1 MDDAPRHAP
10 QGPPPQDASQ
20 DTPQDTLSGDRDAH
34 RQAPGRAAPSSDV
47 AFSDSVKRVQSRRGS
62 RETLRRMGFA
72 TRITPALME
81 FVSER
86 DSAYLGT
93 AGASGQPYIQHRGGP
108 AGFIRRVGENTLG
121 FADYRGNRQYISTG
135 NLLENPK
142 AFLFLMDYE
151 ARHRVKLW
159 GTVRLVEDDPALL
172 ARLMPE
178 GYAARPVQAVLF
190 DVVAW
195 DSNCPSHIPR
205 KIGADAV
212 AARVQALTARIEALE
227 RRNLELA
234 NEVDRLKRAT
244 R

>member
-1 MDDAPRHAP
+1 MH
-10 QGPPPQDASQ
+10 DASQ
-20 DTPQDTLSGDRDAH
+20 H
-34 RQAPGRAAPSSDV
+34 APRGHAPRGAAQEVARETTSSSDV

-62 RETLRRMGFA
+62 REALRRMGFA
-72 TRITPALME
+72 TRITPELME
-81 FVSER
+81 YVSER
-86 DSAYLGT
+86 DSIYLGT

-108 AGFIRRVGENTLG
+108 PGFIRRVGENTLG

-151 ARHRVKLW
+151 ARRRVKLW

-172 ARLMPE
+172 AALMPE

-190 DVVAW
+190 DVAAW

-212 AARVQALTARIEALE
+212 AARVQALTARIEDLQ
-227 RRNLELA
+227 RRTIELA
-234 NEVDRLKRAT
+234 NEVDRLRRAA

>member
-1 MDDAPRHAP
+1 MHDASRHAP
-10 QGPPPQDASQ
+10 RQAAQEAVQQASQ
-20 DTPQDTLSGDRDAH
+20 EVARE
-34 RQAPGRAAPSSDV
+34 AAASSDV

-62 RETLRRMGFA
+62 REALRRMGFA
-72 TRITPALME
+72 TRITPDLME
-81 FVSER
+81 YVSER
-86 DSAYLGT
+86 DSVYLGT
-93 AGASGQPYIQHRGGP
+93 ANASGQPYIQHRGGP
-108 AGFIRRVGENTLG
+108 PGFIRRVGENTLG

-172 ARLMPE
+172 AALMPE

-190 DVVAW
+190 DVAAW

-212 AARVQALTARIEALE
+212 AARVQALTARIEDLQ
-227 RRNLELA
+227 RRNIELA
-234 NEVDRLKRAT
+234 DEVDRLRRLT

>member
-1 MDDAPRHAP
+1 MHDAPRHAP
-10 QGPPPQDASQ
+10 QGAAS
-20 DTPQDTLSGDRDAH
+20 
-34 RQAPGRAAPSSDV
+34 SSDV
-47 AFSDSVKRVQSRRGS
+47 AFSDGVKRVQSRRGS
-62 RETLRRMGFA
+62 REALRRLGFA
-72 TRITPALME
+72 TRLTPELMQ

-86 DSAYLGT
+86 DSVYFGT
-93 AGASGQPYIQHRGGP
+93 ASASGQPYIQHRGGP
-108 AGFIRRVGENTLG
+108 PGFIRRVGENTLG

-142 AFLFLMDYE
+142 AFLFLMEYE
-151 ARHRVKLW
+151 ARHRVKIW
-159 GTVRLVEDDPALL
+159 GTARPVEDDPALL
-172 ARLMPE
+172 ASLMPE

-190 DVVAW
+190 DVAAW

-212 AARVQALTARIEALE
+212 GARVQALTARIEALE

-234 NEVDRLKRAT
+234 NEVDRLKRSA

>member
-10 QGPPPQDASQ
+10 QE
-20 DTPQDTLSGDRDAH
+20 
-34 RQAPGRAAPSSDV
+34 AALSSDV
-47 AFSDSVKRVQSRRGS
+47 AFSDGVKRVQSRRGS
-62 RETLRRMGFA
+62 REALRRLGFA
-72 TRITPALME
+72 TRLTPELMQ

-86 DSAYLGT
+86 DSVYFGT
-93 AGASGQPYIQHRGGP
+93 ASASGQPYIQHRGGP
-108 AGFIRRVGENTLG
+108 PGFIRRVGENTLG

-142 AFLFLMDYE
+142 AFLFLMEYE
-151 ARHRVKLW
+151 ARHRVKIW
-159 GTVRLVEDDPALL
+159 GTARPVEDDPALL
-172 ARLMPE
+172 ASLMPE

-190 DVVAW
+190 DVAAW

-212 AARVQALTARIEALE
+212 GARVQALTARIEALE

-234 NEVDRLKRAT
+234 NEVDRLKRSA

>member
-1 MDDAPRHAP
+1 MP
-10 QGPPPQDASQ
+10 QQ
-20 DTPQDTLSGDRDAH
+20 TPS
-34 RQAPGRAAPSSDV
+34 SSDV
-47 AFSDSVKRVQSRRGS
+47 AFSASVKRVQSRRGS
-62 RETLRRMGFA
+62 REALRRMGFA

-93 AGASGQPYIQHRGGP
+93 ASASGQPYIQHRGGP
-108 AGFIRRVGENTLG
+108 PGFIRRVGETTLG
-121 FADYRGNRQYISTG
+121 FADHRGNRQYISTG

-172 ARLMPE
+172 AALMPE

-190 DVVAW
+190 DVAAW

-212 AARVQALTARIEALE
+212 AARIRALTARIEDLQ
-227 RRNLELA
+227 RRNIELA
-234 NEVDRLKRAT
+234 DEVDRLRRAA

>member
-1 MDDAPRHAP
+1 MHDASRHAP
-10 QGPPPQDASQ
+10 RQAAQEAVQQASQ
-20 DTPQDTLSGDRDAH
+20 EVARE
-34 RQAPGRAAPSSDV
+34 AAASSDV

-62 RETLRRMGFA
+62 REALRRMGFA
-72 TRITPALME
+72 TRITPDLME
-81 FVSER
+81 YVSER
-86 DSAYLGT
+86 DSVYLGT

-108 AGFIRRVGENTLG
+108 PGFIRRVGENTLG

-172 ARLMPE
+172 AALMPE

-190 DVVAW
+190 DVAAW

-212 AARVQALTARIEALE
+212 AARVQALTARIEDLQ
-227 RRNLELA
+227 RRNIELA
-234 NEVDRLKRAT
+234 DEVDRLRRLT

>member
-1 MDDAPRHAP
+1 MH
-10 QGPPPQDASQ
+10 DASQ
-20 DTPQDTLSGDRDAH
+20 H
-34 RQAPGRAAPSSDV
+34 APREAAQEAAREAAPSSDV

-62 RETLRRMGFA
+62 REALRRMGFA
-72 TRITPALME
+72 TRLTPELME
-81 FVSER
+81 YVSER
-86 DSAYLGT
+86 DSVYLGT
-93 AGASGQPYIQHRGGP
+93 ASASGQPYIQHRGGP
-108 AGFIRRVGENTLG
+108 PGFVRRVGENTLG

-159 GTVRLVEDDPALL
+159 GTVRLAEDDPALL
-172 ARLMPE
+172 AALMPE

-190 DVVAW
+190 DVAAW

-212 AARVQALTARIEALE
+212 AARVQALTARIEDLQ

-234 NEVDRLKRAT
+234 NEVDRLRRAA

>member
-1 MDDAPRHAP
+1 MH
-10 QGPPPQDASQ
+10 DASQ
-20 DTPQDTLSGDRDAH
+20 H
-34 RQAPGRAAPSSDV
+34 APRGHAPREAAREAAPSSDV

-62 RETLRRMGFA
+62 REALRRMGFA
-72 TRITPALME
+72 TRITPDLME
-81 FVSER
+81 YVSER
-86 DSAYLGT
+86 DSVYLGT

-108 AGFIRRVGENTLG
+108 PGFIRRVGENTLG

-172 ARLMPE
+172 AALMPE

-190 DVVAW
+190 DVAAW

-212 AARVQALTARIEALE
+212 AARVRALTARIEDLQ
-227 RRNLELA
+227 RHNIELA
-234 NEVDRLKRAT
+234 NEVDRLRRAA